1 MGEPGERKRD
11 GRAATSAGRVR
22 GHRPEGIYKAMA
34 ERRTLADG
42 GREERGAHDQRGVL
56 EREKKGSRGQAEGGN
71 RDVSPLDVTAGSH
84 VERGR
89 RMLERRAEEQKQ
101 GQHGLWPDGC
111 SGMSHRSMCTVLECL
126 SGPDAL
132 PRAKRALPDRC
143 WSASIS
149 LSSYWLVHGMMP
161 HVDLMPLHGAQDQP
175 CQLRSSAKIPR

>member
-56 EREKKGSRGQAEGGN
+56 EREKKGSRGQAEGGD

-84 VERGR
+84 VERR
-89 RMLERRAEEQKQ
+89 
-101 GQHGLWPDGC
+101 
-111 SGMSHRSMCTVLECL
+111 
-126 SGPDAL
+126 
-132 PRAKRALPDRC
+132 RC
-143 WSASIS
+143 WSDEQKNRNNDNTACGLMDAAACRTGACVQCWNACPVQMLS
-149 LSSYWLVHGMMP
+149 LEQSARRLAIAGLLLYPCHPTGSSM
-161 HVDLMPLHGAQDQP
+161 A
-175 CQLRSSAKIPR
+175 